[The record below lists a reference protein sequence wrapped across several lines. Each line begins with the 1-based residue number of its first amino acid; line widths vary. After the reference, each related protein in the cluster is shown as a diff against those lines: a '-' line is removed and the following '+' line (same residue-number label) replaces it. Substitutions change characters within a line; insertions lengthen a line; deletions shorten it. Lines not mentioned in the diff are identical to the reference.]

1 MAAQLARSVW
11 EQLFVDEKRGL
22 MHSQWTL
29 GEKDGTVSVGGEFG
43 FLMLPG
49 SKGKRIMAPSNS
61 SDFRLD
67 EFTESF

>member
-1 MAAQLARSVW
+1 
-11 EQLFVDEKRGL
+11 